1 MAAVFSSK
9 DLVLR
14 AVTVLFQLD
23 WSDPW
28 LLCLLSK
35 DLVLRTVLCYFSW
48 IGVTR
53 GCCLLL

>member
-14 AVTVLFQLD
+14 TVTVLFQLD

>member
-14 AVTVLFQLD
+14 TVTVLFQLD

-28 LLCLLSK
+28 LLSSP
-35 DLVLRTVLCYFSW
+35 LR
-48 IGVTR
+48 I
-53 GCCLLL
+53 

>member
-14 AVTVLFQLD
+14 TVAVLFQLD

-28 LLCLLSK
+28 LLSSP
-35 DLVLRTVLCYFSW
+35 LR
-48 IGVTR
+48 I
-53 GCCLLL
+53 